1 MFQHESIHQYG
12 TNGRT
17 KKKTHSNL
25 PDERYQHGVFD
36 TGQSMQ
42 FDKDEVS
49 KEAEQ
54 LGRGQMKKK
63 LAMKEIQ
70 YKTSFMKERRDKVH
84 ARLIRRC
91 AAIEDLFYS
100 SRYITLIQE

>member
-1 MFQHESIHQYG
+1 MFQHDNIHQYG
-12 TNGRT
+12 TNGST
-17 KKKTHSNL
+17 KKKTHSSL

-36 TGQSMQ
+36 IGKSIQ

-49 KEAEQ
+49 KEAEK
-54 LGRGQMKKK
+54 LGRRQMKKN
-63 LAMKEIQ
+63 LAMMQ
-70 YKTSFMKERRDKVH
+70 YKTLLMKERRDKVY

-100 SRYITLIQE
+100 SRYITLVQE

>member
-1 MFQHESIHQYG
+1 MKR
-12 TNGRT
+12 NGRT

-25 PDERYQHGVFD
+25 P
-36 TGQSMQ
+36 
-42 FDKDEVS
+42 

-100 SRYITLIQE
+100 SRYITLVQE